1 MATASTES
9 KAALVPCKDQKKQK
23 LAKENGERRANHWQA
38 LLLSRFAGSAG
49 TRSDRPSET
58 KDDRAKDK
66 RRAPPPFT
74 SQRRLGATSQDR

>member
-1 MATASTES
+1 MATSSAEP
-9 KAALVPCKDQKKQK
+9 KAALVQCKDQKKV
-23 LAKENGERRANHWQA
+23 LKEKGERRVNNWQA

-49 TRSDRPSET
+49 AKSDKPGET

-74 SQRRLGATSQDR
+74 SQRRLGAATALDK